1 MISLKEKFSNVSS
14 DNLVGKFHTCS
25 QADARGTKH
34 ASYVHLH
41 ADPVVPVHTHT
52 HTQTCVFLFHSS
64 SWYPFTVNHSHDST
78 C

>member
-52 HTQTCVFLFHSS
+52 HTNLCVLVPFLFLVSLHCKSQ
-64 SWYPFTVNHSHDST
+64 P
-78 C
+78 